1 LQVNSLA
8 SDLGKFGHVPGIAGY
23 YIWSFACVLQG
34 QFTDFLSRRWHGR
47 KPGSGYLVS
56 ERAISLLN
64 MNFFALP
71 DLFAGNLNPYH
82 RVAALVQKQE
92 FFRRSNLL

>member
-1 LQVNSLA
+1 MA
-8 SDLGKFGHVPGIAGY
+8 
-23 YIWSFACVLQG
+23 
-34 QFTDFLSRRWHGR
+34 
-47 KPGSGYLVS
+47 

-82 RVAALVQKQE
+82 LVAALVQKQE